1 MFGRI
6 LLGYDG
12 SEGAEKALEV
22 ALDIA
27 KRYSAELHV
36 ISVATIPEYYEL
48 REELEVERARR
59 YYGELLK
66 HVREIA
72 ERIGMSIKT
81 YLEFGKPSEEI
92 VKKAKE
98 IGADLIVLGV
108 KTKHPFDRRVLGGTG
123 DKVVDYAHC
132 SVLIVR

>member
-1 MFGRI
+1 MFERI

-12 SEGAEKALEV
+12 SEGAKRALEV
-22 ALDIA
+22 AVDMA

-36 ISVATIPEYYEL
+36 ISVARIPEYFEL
-48 REELEVERARR
+48 REETERAKRYYEDVLRYAKEFAGKMGVEVE
-59 YYGELLK
+59 G
-66 HVREIA
+66 H
-72 ERIGMSIKT
+72 
-81 YLEFGKPSEEI
+81 LEFGKPSEEI
-92 VKKAKE
+92 VRKAKE

-108 KTKHPFDRRVLGGTG
+108 KTKHPFDRRILGGTG

>member
-1 MFGRI
+1 MFGKI

-12 SEGAEKALEV
+12 SEGAKKALEV
-22 ALDIA
+22 ALDVA

-36 ISVATIPEYYEL
+36 ISVATIPEYYVL

-59 YYGELLK
+59 YYEDILDQAK
-66 HVREIA
+66 KAA
-72 ERIGMSIKT
+72 ERFRMAVKT
-81 YLEFGKPSEEI
+81 HLEFGKPSEEI
-92 VKKAKE
+92 VRKARE

-108 KTKHPFDRRVLGGTG
+108 KTKHPFDRRILGGTG